1 MWGHL
6 PSLGPIGGPGSCLLV
21 RHWRRGRGTSRFCLP
36 VCAFI
41 LLEKEL
47 EQGTPWASEARPG
60 APQASPGAPPR
71 SPALKRV

>member
-6 PSLGPIGGPGSCLLV
+6 PSLGPVGGPGSCLLV

-47 EQGTPWASEARPG
+47 EQGTP
-60 APQASPGAPPR
+60 
-71 SPALKRV
+71 